1 MNNTS
6 KIIAVVAVIIVVA
19 AAAFMVLGG
28 DNEKSEGD
36 KNKDALAP
44 VLQKMSDDTA
54 DYPAR
59 LMILGNANCDDDID
73 DKDVAYIEKL
83 IKNGY
88 DYTKEFMADANYDGV
103 IDEKDV
109 ELVKQ
114 LIDKNNY
121 KGKVNYLNCNY
132 KIRQYDMGVPLKLA
146 NILTQTL
153 EIECILA
160 PEAIV
165 ATDFRAAQP
174 SAGGQSTFWTE
185 FASVIDYS
193 KLGMTGSHKTP
204 NAETYEQI
212 ARQYGDGYLTVWYN
226 SEYANNT
233 GYLEDSLKG
242 SNVQII
248 RLPSWENGS
257 TANGVL
263 TAGYMFH
270 KYDRA
275 VEWVAWYDGWMD
287 KILEKVNQLTPDQK
301 KKVLGSY
308 LSTSEEAPE
317 GEYMIFKGDSGEYQ
331 NLLKLGII
339 DLVEKISLS
348 GSKSWKEVM
357 TDEQFANLCKTH
369 GCDLMVGTVAGPFG
383 AVGKDPIS
391 VDYIKKVYEERLK
404 GINEYADGKVN
415 LVVFGWIFASGPM
428 ELTFLSAI
436 GNHLYGWDLPVEQIT
451 NEGLKWVGN
460 YGTGNYQYTYDSI
473 KDLLF
478 YTGA

>member
-1 MNNTS
+1 MS
-6 KIIAVVAVIIVVA
+6 PSLKIIAVVAVIIVVA
-19 AAAFMVLGG
+19 AAAFVVLGG
-28 DNEKSEGD
+28 DSEKSEGD
-36 KNKDALAP
+36 KNKEALAP

-153 EIECILA
+153 QIECILA
-160 PEAIV
+160 PEANV

-212 ARQYGDGYLTVWYN
+212 ARQYGDGYLTV
-226 SEYANNT
+226 
-233 GYLEDSLKG
+233 
-242 SNVQII
+242 
-248 RLPSWENGS
+248 
-257 TANGVL
+257 
-263 TAGYMFH
+263 
-270 KYDRA
+270 
-275 VEWVAWYDGWMD
+275 
-287 KILEKVNQLTPDQK
+287 
-301 KKVLGSY
+301 
-308 LSTSEEAPE
+308 
-317 GEYMIFKGDSGEYQ
+317 
-331 NLLKLGII
+331 
-339 DLVEKISLS
+339 
-348 GSKSWKEVM
+348 
-357 TDEQFANLCKTH
+357 
-369 GCDLMVGTVAGPFG
+369 
-383 AVGKDPIS
+383 
-391 VDYIKKVYEERLK
+391 
-404 GINEYADGKVN
+404 
-415 LVVFGWIFASGPM
+415 
-428 ELTFLSAI
+428 
-436 GNHLYGWDLPVEQIT
+436 
-451 NEGLKWVGN
+451 
-460 YGTGNYQYTYDSI
+460 
-473 KDLLF
+473 
-478 YTGA
+478 